1 MGAATSEDTVIVSR
15 SPLQLSVLRFRRNKA
30 GVGALIATATLMFL
44 AFGAPLVCA
53 LLGIDPDTT
62 HQNLI
67 GAGGRPLGFFG
78 GMSWQHPLGLEPFLG
93 RDLLA
98 RLLYGARLSFTVATV
113 TTVFAI
119 GLGLLFGILSGYLRG
134 RVDSSIGRVIDFL
147 LAFPSFFMLLALS
160 EPVVQRI
167 EATGIAHGNGAR
179 VLFLVVFM
187 ALFGWMSMARL
198 IRSQVLSLREADFVM
213 AAEASGA
220 SSMRVVL
227 RELLPNLWSPVIVV
241 VSLSLPGYLTAESV
255 LSFLGV
261 GVQPPAST
269 WGLLLADS
277 LQYVTSMPYYFIM
290 PATMLIAVVLAF
302 NLLGDALRDAL
313 DPKAGR

>member
-1 MGAATSEDTVIVSR
+1 VSAVTEETGLVSR
-15 SPLQLSVLRFRRNKA
+15 SPLQLSILRFRRNWA
-30 GVGALIATATLMFL
+30 GMAALISSIVLILL
-44 AFGAPLVCA
+44 AFGAPVVCA
-53 LLGIDPDTT
+53 VLGIDPDTT
-62 HQNLI
+62 HKELI
-67 GAGGRPLGFFG
+67 GELGRPKGFFG
-78 GMSWQHPLGLEPFLG
+78 GMSWDHPLGLEPFLG

-113 TTVFAI
+113 TTIFSI

-134 RVDSSIGRVIDFL
+134 KVDTVIGRAIDFL
-147 LAFPSFFMLLALS
+147 LAFPAFFMLLALS

-167 EATGIAHGNGAR
+167 EGTGIAYGNGAR
-179 VLFLVVFM
+179 VLFLIVFM
-187 ALFGWMSMARL
+187 ALFGWMGMARL

-213 AAEASGA
+213 AAEATGA
-220 SSMRVVL
+220 SRMRVVL
-227 RELLPNLWSPVIVV
+227 KELLPNLWSPVIVV
-241 VSLSLPGYLTAESV
+241 LSLSLPGYLTSESV

-277 LQYVTSMPYYFIM
+277 LQYFTSIPSYFVM
-290 PATMLIAVVLAF
+290 PALMLIVVVLSF

>member
-1 MGAATSEDTVIVSR
+1 MAAVAEQTGVVSR
-15 SPLQLSVLRFRRNKA
+15 SPAQLATLRFRRNKA
-30 GVGALIATATLMFL
+30 GVAALIASVTLILL
-44 AFGAPLVCA
+44 AFGAPVVCA
-53 LLGIDPDTT
+53 VLGIDPDTT
-62 HQNLI
+62 NKDLI
-67 GAGGRPLGFFG
+67 GELGRPKGFFG
-78 GMSWQHPLGLEPFLG
+78 GMSLDHPLGIEPFLG

-98 RLLYGARLSFTVATV
+98 RLLYGARLSFTVAVV
-113 TTVFAI
+113 TTIFSI
-119 GLGLLFGILSGYLRG
+119 SLGLLFGILSGYLRG
-134 RVDSSIGRVIDFL
+134 KVDTAIGRVIDFL
-147 LAFPSFFMLLALS
+147 LAFPAFFMLLALS

-167 EATGIAHGNGAR
+167 EGIGIAHGNGAR

-187 ALFGWMSMARL
+187 AMFGWMGMARL

-213 AAEASGA
+213 AAEATGA
-220 SSMRVVL
+220 SRMRVVL
-227 RELLPNLWSPVIVV
+227 KELLPNLWSPVIVV
-241 VSLSLPGYLTAESV
+241 LSLSLPGYLTSESV

-277 LQYVTSMPYYFIM
+277 LQYFTSIPSYFFM
-290 PATMLIAVVLAF
+290 PAMMLIIVVLAF

>member
-1 MGAATSEDTVIVSR
+1 MSTEKEATRVVSR
-15 SPLQLSVLRFRRNKA
+15 SPLQLSILRFRRNKA
-30 GVGALIATATLMFL
+30 GVAALIASVTLLLL
-44 AFGAPLVCA
+44 AFGAPVVCA
-53 LLGIDPDTT
+53 VLGIDPDTT
-62 HQNLI
+62 NKDLI
-67 GAGGRPLGFFG
+67 GELGRPKGFFG
-78 GMSWQHPLGLEPFLG
+78 GMSWDHPLGLEPFLG

-98 RLLYGARLSFTVATV
+98 RLLYGARLSFTVAAV
-113 TTVFAI
+113 TTVFSI

-134 RVDSSIGRVIDFL
+134 KVDTAIGRAIDFL
-147 LAFPSFFMLLALS
+147 LAFPAFFMLLALS

-167 EATGIAHGNGAR
+167 EKTGIAYDNGAR

-187 ALFGWMSMARL
+187 ALFGWMGMARL

-213 AAEASGA
+213 AAEATGA
-220 SSMRVVL
+220 SRMRVVVK
-227 RELLPNLWSPVIVV
+227 ELLPNLWSPVIVV
-241 VSLSLPGYLTAESV
+241 LSLSLPGYLTSESV

-277 LQYVTSMPYYFIM
+277 LQYFTSIPSYFFM
-290 PATMLIAVVLAF
+290 PAMMLIIVVLAF

>member
-1 MGAATSEDTVIVSR
+1 VSAVTEETGLVSR
-15 SPLQLSVLRFRRNKA
+15 SPLQLSILRFRRNWA
-30 GVGALIATATLMFL
+30 GMAALISSVVLILL
-44 AFGAPLVCA
+44 AFGAPVVCA
-53 LLGIDPDTT
+53 VLGIDPDTT
-62 HQNLI
+62 HKELI
-67 GAGGRPLGFFG
+67 GELGRPKGFFG
-78 GMSWQHPLGLEPFLG
+78 GMSWDHPLGLEPFLG

-113 TTVFAI
+113 TTIFSI

-134 RVDSSIGRVIDFL
+134 KVDTVIGRAIDFL
-147 LAFPSFFMLLALS
+147 LAFPAFFMLLALS

-167 EATGIAHGNGAR
+167 EGTGIAYGNGAR
-179 VLFLVVFM
+179 VLFLIVFM
-187 ALFGWMSMARL
+187 ALFGWMGMARL

-213 AAEASGA
+213 AAEATGA
-220 SSMRVVL
+220 SRMRVVL
-227 RELLPNLWSPVIVV
+227 KELLPNLWSPVIVV
-241 VSLSLPGYLTAESV
+241 LSLSLPGYLTSESV

-269 WGLLLADS
+269 WRLLLADS
-277 LQYVTSMPYYFIM
+277 LQYFTSIPSYFVM
-290 PATMLIAVVLAF
+290 PALMLIVVVLSF

>member
-1 MGAATSEDTVIVSR
+1 MSAETEETGLVSR
-15 SPLQLSVLRFRRNKA
+15 SPLQLSILRFRRNWA
-30 GVGALIATATLMFL
+30 GMAALISSVVLILL
-44 AFGAPLVCA
+44 AFGAPVVCA
-53 LLGIDPDTT
+53 VLGIDPDTT
-62 HQNLI
+62 HKELI
-67 GAGGRPLGFFG
+67 GELGRPKGFFG
-78 GMSWQHPLGLEPFLG
+78 GMSWDHPLGLEPFLG

-113 TTVFAI
+113 TTIFSI

-134 RVDSSIGRVIDFL
+134 KVDTVIGRAIDFL
-147 LAFPSFFMLLALS
+147 LAFPAFFMLLALS

-167 EATGIAHGNGAR
+167 EGTGIAYGNGAR
-179 VLFLVVFM
+179 VLFLIVFM
-187 ALFGWMSMARL
+187 ALFGWMGMARL

-213 AAEASGA
+213 AAEATGA
-220 SSMRVVL
+220 SRMRVVL
-227 RELLPNLWSPVIVV
+227 KELLPNLWSPVIVV
-241 VSLSLPGYLTAESV
+241 LSLSLPGYLTSESV

-277 LQYVTSMPYYFIM
+277 LQYFTSIPSYFVM
-290 PATMLIAVVLAF
+290 PALMLIVVVLSF